1 MARSKSSAGATV
13 ARIAEQLEEDI
24 VLGRLHPRERLIE
37 QALADRFATHRAAVR
52 QAIFALD
59 AKGVIE
65 HVPNRG
71 AVVRDLKPEEVR
83 QIYEVRELLELAAAR
98 AIPLPV
104 PRADLATLR
113 DIQKRHSRA
122 VDEGDMGTVIRS
134 NIEFHQRMFALCGN
148 PQLIE
153 AIEHFARRA
162 HAIRSY
168 SNANPGY
175 LKRVRQDHL
184 DMLDALRR
192 GDREQLVALCRSHLR
207 PSQEAYIGAYH
218 ARRPNR
224 ANGEER

>member
-1 MARSKSSAGATV
+1 MGRAATVPGANIV

-37 QALADRFATHRAAVR
+37 QDLADRFGTHRAAVR

-71 AVVRDLKPEEVR
+71 AVVRDLKPEDAR
-83 QIYEVRELLELAAAR
+83 QIYEVREVLELAAVR

-104 PRADLATLR
+104 AKADLAALR

-122 VDEGDMGTVIRS
+122 VDDGDLRAVVRS
-134 NIEFHQRMFALCGN
+134 NLEFHQRMFALCGN

-153 AIEHFARRA
+153 GIEHFARKA

-175 LKRVRQDHL
+175 LLRVKQDHL
-184 DMLDALRR
+184 DMLDALKR
-192 GDREQLVALCRSHLR
+192 GDRERLLALCRSHLR
-207 PSQEAYIGAYH
+207 PSQEAYIGAYL
-218 ARRPNR
+218 ARNP
-224 ANGEER
+224 GEA

>member
-1 MARSKSSAGATV
+1 MPRAQSPAGASAV

-37 QALADRFATHRAAVR
+37 QELADRFDTHRAAVR

-83 QIYEVRELLELAAAR
+83 QIYEVREVLELAAVR

-104 PRADLATLR
+104 ARADLAALR
-113 DIQKRHSRA
+113 DIQKRHSKA
-122 VDEGDMGTVIRS
+122 VDEGDLRTVVRS
-134 NIEFHQRMFALCGN
+134 NLEFHQRMFALCGN

-153 AIEHFARRA
+153 GIEHFARKA

-184 DMLDALRR
+184 DMLDALKR
-192 GDREQLVALCRSHLR
+192 GDRERLVALCRDHLR
-207 PSQEAYIGAYH
+207 PSQEAYIGAYLS
-218 ARRPNR
+218 RTPVS
-224 ANGEER
+224 GDKP